1 MPKNLIRKI
10 ESIVDISYG
19 NEETG
24 TVPVCSSSDKNP
36 ISNFPNLYNS
46 THTPQAT
53 AFTLEGNTVNELSAN
68 RGLVNPTITGWW
80 SNSRSLTTGNAQD
93 GYVFKSPPELTM
105 SFAQPRP
112 LKILELFGDIKLGEY
127 PVKFNIQLLSDNS
140 ETVIYNKNFEN
151 SVIERRV
158 NLITEGTSVQNETAP
173 ESRQNVENGYI
184 TGVKSIRVKILSW
197 NKPGRV
203 SKIYRLYDDIIER
216 YEQDELK
223 KIECV
228 SELSNSNEI
237 KFGLVSGS
245 CTVSLLN
252 NKGRKFDLG
261 YLKNL
266 AHINKC
272 VIPYCNGEKMGT
284 YFIKEWDISQDDT
297 FVNCK
302 ANDRLLDFRD
312 FIYQGCMPTES
323 ETVTTYGALFQR
335 VLDFANRHYV
345 KKFKYDIDS
354 RLFEDSELMRVEPYL
369 PRDSVWAVLQ
379 SLCEATL
386 SFVFVD
392 KNDVVCVRSELFGRD
407 GIIPLELSAEI
418 NPDNA
423 FAISIPFYAD
433 MEATRVEVPYYRKVV
448 KEDQELFRM
457 SGVSLNANETFRMT
471 VEFDDY
477 CLIDKIF
484 VGQVE
489 ISKFD
494 KNKVNDFKYELKFV
508 SNFVFDK
515 QNLIIKGTK
524 ITFEK
529 QNNNDLDSSIGENA
543 PSMYSHPNCQL
554 IRNKNLSDKI
564 IKQIMSLY
572 RSGTRTVSTTWR
584 GDQKLNLFDSC
595 LVRDRFGGESKYFTT
610 YIKSTLDGG
619 LKQEVKGILTEK
631 IKDGVYNFN

>member
-46 THTPQAT
+46 THTPQT
-53 AFTLEGNTVNELSAN
+53 GAFTLEGTVDNELSAN

-93 GYVFKSPPELTM
+93 GYAYKYPPELTM

-112 LKILELFGDIKLGEY
+112 LKILELFGDSKLGEY

-140 ETVIYNKNFEN
+140 ETVIYDKNFEN
-151 SVIERRV
+151 SVIERRIILTDNGNV
-158 NLITEGTSVQNETAP
+158 T
-173 ESRQNVENGYI
+173 ESRYDVENGYI

-203 SKIYRLYDDIIER
+203 SKIYRFYDDILER

-272 VIPYCNGEKMGT
+272 VIPYCNGEKLGT
-284 YFIKEWDISQDDT
+284 YFIKEWDISQNDT

-407 GIIPLELSAEI
+407 GTIPLELSAEI

-457 SGVSLNANETFRMT
+457 SEVTVNANETFRMT

-477 CLIDKIF
+477 CLIDK
-484 VGQVE
+484 VQL
-489 ISKFD
+489 
-494 KNKVNDFKYELKFV
+494 NKKGVKDFKKEKITDFKYDISFSGFETV
-508 SNFVFDK
+508 
-515 QNLIIKGTK
+515 QNTDLVITGTK

-595 LVRDRFGGESKYFTT
+595 LVKDRFGGESKYFTT

>member
-1 MPKNLIRKI
+1 
-10 ESIVDISYG
+10 
-19 NEETG
+19 
-24 TVPVCSSSDKNP
+24 
-36 ISNFPNLYNS
+36 
-46 THTPQAT
+46 
-53 AFTLEGNTVNELSAN
+53 
-68 RGLVNPTITGWW
+68 
-80 SNSRSLTTGNAQD
+80 
-93 GYVFKSPPELTM
+93 M

-112 LKILELFGDIKLGEY
+112 LKILELFGDSKLSEY

-151 SVIERRV
+151 SEIERRV
-158 NLITEGTSVQNETAP
+158 NLITEGTTVQNETAP

-197 NKPGRV
+197 NKPGCV

-272 VIPYCNGEKMGT
+272 VIPYCNGEKIGT

-392 KNDVVCVRSELFGRD
+392 KSGVVCVHSELFGRD
-407 GIIPLELSAEI
+407 EIVSSQPAAEI

-423 FAISIPFYAD
+423 FAISVPFYAD

-457 SGVSLNANETFRMT
+457 SGVSLNANKTFRMT

-477 CLIDKIF
+477 CLIDNAQLNKIDVIDF
-484 VGQVE
+484 KKAK
-489 ISKFD
+489 I
-494 KNKVNDFKYELKFV
+494 NDFKYDISFSVLNTV
-508 SNFVFDK
+508 
-515 QNLIIKGTK
+515 QNTDLVITGTK

-529 QNNNDLDSSIGENA
+529 QNNNGVDESIGGNA

-554 IRNKNLSDKI
+554 IQSKNLSDVI
-564 IKQIMSLY
+564 IQKMMSLY
-572 RSGTRTVSTTWR
+572 AAGTRTVSTNWR
-584 GDQKLNLFDSC
+584 GDQKLKLFDKFT
-595 LVRDRFGGESKYFTT
+595 VQDRFNRKSAYFATN
-610 YIKSTLDGG
+610 IKSTLDGG
-619 LKQEVKGILTEK
+619 LKQEVKGISTENNSL
-631 IKDGVYNFN
+631 VP